1 MSVLNTFIKYDRVK
15 FEDYK
20 VAKEFLVDKGFV
32 IKFVKKSLLM
42 YLYFESYDVLLVAHV
57 KAL

>member
-1 MSVLNTFIKYDRVK
+1 M
-15 FEDYK
+15 
-20 VAKEFLVDKGFV
+20 

-42 YLYFESYDVLLVAHV
+42 YVYFELYGVLLVAHV